1 MDPQYAQ
8 KAREA
13 AEAVPAGPFAG
24 EFQTALSLHENGH
37 LQEAARRYQKILN
50 DDPRHFEAFLN
61 LGLAR
66 LSLGELEGALEA
78 ARSALALRPDSPD
91 AQGFVGYLLGRLEY
105 FEEAVEHI
113 KASLMMRPA
122 NWIALTH
129 LSSILFWLNRSEEMI
144 VWLERALAAD
154 PNLAAAHQMLGSLY
168 HGLGR
173 HEDARR
179 ELERAVAL
187 APASGV
193 YHRALGEVKTYRP
206 DDPQLAQMNCLLREA
221 LPQAEQAGLQ
231 FALAKAYADLGDHKR
246 SFAHL
251 IDGNRI
257 VRRQIVY
264 HEAQVLGVFQHAKD
278 VFTPAFVQ
286 ARSGQ
291 GDPSDMPVFI
301 VGMPRSGSTLVE
313 QILASHPAICGAGEN
328 RGFPRACKPHVQ
340 QFPDDVLKV
349 GAGQLREIGANNL
362 GLIEREARGVSR
374 VTDKLLANFLLVGLI
389 HLVFPNA
396 RIIHTLRDPLDTC
409 LSCFATHFAESQ
421 PFAYELG
428 ELGRYYRGYRS
439 LMDHWRAVLP
449 ENVMLDIWYENVVG
463 DLEGEARRMI
473 AHCGLAWDPVCLAF
487 EKSPRAV
494 WTASASQVRRP
505 LYRTSIGRAK
515 PEKSMLQ
522 PLLDALGPY
531 APA

>member
-1 MDPQYAQ
+1 MDRQHAQ
-8 KAREA
+8 RALPA
-13 AEAVPAGPFAG
+13 APVSLFAN
-24 EFQTALSLHENGH
+24 EFQSALSLHENGH

-61 LGLAR
+61 LGLVR
-66 LSLGELEGALEA
+66 LSLGELDGALQA

-91 AQGFVGYLLGRLEY
+91 AQGFVGYMLGRLDQ
-105 FEEAVEHI
+105 FEEAVEYI
-113 KASLMMRPA
+113 TASLTTRPA
-122 NWIALTH
+122 NWVALTH
-129 LSSILFWLNRSEEMI
+129 LSSILFWLNRSEELI
-144 VWLERALAAD
+144 VWLERALAAN
-154 PNLAAAHQMLGSLY
+154 PNLAAAHQMLGALY
-168 HGLGR
+168 RGLGR
-173 HEDARR
+173 TEEARR
-179 ELERAVAL
+179 ELEMAVAL
-187 APASGV
+187 APASGI
-193 YHRALGEVKTYRP
+193 YHRVLGELKTYQP
-206 DDPQLAQMNCLLREA
+206 DDPQLAQMNRLLPEA

-246 SFAHL
+246 TFAHL

-264 HEAQVLGVFQHAKD
+264 HEAQVLGVFEHVKE
-278 VFTPAFVQ
+278 VFTPEFVK

-291 GDPSDMPVFI
+291 GDTSNMPVFI

-313 QILASHPAICGAGEN
+313 QILASHPAVCGAGEN

-340 QFPDDVLKV
+340 QFPDDVLNV
-349 GAGQLREIGANNL
+349 SADQLREIGTKYL
-362 GLIEREARGVSR
+362 GLIRREASGVLR

-396 RIIHTLRDPLDTC
+396 RIIHALRDPLDTC

-428 ELGRYYRGYRS
+428 ELGRYYCAYRS

-449 ENVMLDIWYENVVG
+449 EGTILEIHYENVVG

-473 AHCGLAWDPVCLAF
+473 AHCGLRWDPACLEF

-494 WTASASQVRRP
+494 WTASAGQVRRP
-505 LYRTSIGRAK
+505 LYRTSIGRPR
-515 PEKSMLQ
+515 PERSMLQ
-522 PLLDALGPY
+522 PLLDALGPR
-531 APA
+531 APS

>member
-1 MDPQYAQ
+1 MPPQPEETQ
-8 KAREA
+8 GPAR
-13 AEAVPAGPFAG
+13 F
-24 EFQTALSLHENGH
+24 H
-37 LQEAARRYQKILN
+37 
-50 DDPRHFEAFLN
+50 RHVVDGKQFEDFLN

-66 LSLGELEGALEA
+66 LSAGELDGALDA

-91 AQGFVGYLLGRLEY
+91 AQGFVGYMLGRLEH

-113 KASLMMRPA
+113 EASLKIRPA

-144 VWLERALAAD
+144 VWLERALIAD

-173 HEDARR
+173 RDDARR
-179 ELERAVAL
+179 QLEMAVAL
-187 APASGV
+187 APANGI
-193 YHRALGEVKTYRP
+193 YHRTLGELKTYAP
-206 DDPQLAQMNCLLREA
+206 DDPQLAQMNRLLGEA

-231 FALAKAYADLGDHKR
+231 FALAKAYADLDDR
-246 SFAHL
+246 TRYFAHL
-251 IDGNRI
+251 SEGNRI

-264 HEAQVLGVFQHAKD
+264 HEAQVLGVFEHARD
-278 VFTPAFVQ
+278 VFTPEFVK

-291 GDPSDMPVFI
+291 GDPSDVPVFI

-313 QILASHPAICGAGEN
+313 QILASHPAVCGAGEN
-328 RGFPRACKPHVQ
+328 RAFPRACKPHVL
-340 QFPDDVLKV
+340 QFPDDVVKV
-349 GAGQLREIGANNL
+349 GAEQLREIGTNYLA
-362 GLIEREARGVSR
+362 LIRREASGVLR

-396 RIIHTLRDPLDTC
+396 RIIHTMRDPLDTC
-409 LSCFATHFAESQ
+409 LSCFGTHFAESQ

-428 ELGRYYRGYRS
+428 ELGRYYRAYRR

-449 ENVMLDIWYENVVG
+449 EEAILEVQYEHIVG
-463 DLEGEARRMI
+463 NLEGEARRMI
-473 AHCGLAWDPVCLAF
+473 AHCGLDWDPTCLAF

-494 WTASASQVRRP
+494 WTASAGQVRRP
-505 LYRTSIGRAK
+505 IYRTSIGRPK
-515 PEKSMLQ
+515 PELSVLQ

-531 APA
+531 APF